1 MNPAY
6 VYLQIYRLFDNHTPI
21 CADCGS
27 LCDKACCKGDN
38 MGMYLFPNEKSVF
51 DLLSPSWA
59 KVEESD
65 FAYSYNGKNKKTPI
79 VFCNGH
85 CDRYQRPL
93 ACRIF
98 PLTPY
103 VTKSGQIDI
112 IVDPR
117 AKSLCPLSYELE
129 LSQYDRTFLKNIK
142 RSFNIL
148 AKNKE
153 VYAFLYEYSLYLDDY
168 LKFF

>member
-6 VYLQIYRLFDNHTPI
+6 VYLQLYRLFDNHTPI
-21 CADCGS
+21 CADCGG
-27 LCDKACCKGDN
+27 LCNKACCKGDD
-38 MGMYLFPNEKSVF
+38 MGMYLFPGEKSVY

-65 FAYSYNGKNKKTPI
+65 LSYSYNGRNKKTGI

-103 VTKSGQIDI
+103 VTKSGKIDI

-117 AKSLCPLSYELE
+117 AKSMCPLSNELKLE
-129 LSQYDRTFLKNIK
+129 QYDRTFLKNIK
-142 RSFNIL
+142 RTFNIL

-153 VYAFLYEYSLYLDDY
+153 VYAFLREYSLYINDF